1 MDRPQAIGDRN
12 GPAGGKPSHTAP
24 GLFNDRRRRVT
35 GAGGRRVQPRWWADA
50 SADRWAAFDRC
61 TRPLACVT
69 IVEEAG
75 GYALVVETVV
85 PEARLAVSSS
95 YLADL
100 AGETAVS
107 HMRLVSGRRSRF
119 RQRVVDRLA
128 GQTHARGCLLD
139 HASELRAA
147 AAEQLGDTGVLELAE
162 AAFAEAPGRPSAR
175 PGSRAG

>member
-24 GLFNDRRRRVT
+24 GLFNDRRRPSRTQVGVAASRDDGRMRQRIAGVHLIAGTGRLASVT
-35 GAGGRRVQPRWWADA
+35 
-50 SADRWAAFDRC
+50 
-61 TRPLACVT
+61 T
-69 IVEEAG
+69 VEEAG

-85 PEARLAVSSS
+85 PAVGLAVSSS

-119 RQRVVDRLA
+119 RQRMVDRLA

-147 AAEQLGDTGVLELAE
+147 AAEQLGDTVVLELAE
-162 AAFAEAPGRPSAR
+162 AALERAETAWPTFG
-175 PGSRAG
+175 